1 LKEGKVVAE
10 VKRKADTIPTSSVG
24 KSFKK
29 DRGVKDLGFLHSLKS
44 LASIEKFKMADPT
57 WRMKFRILR

>member
-1 LKEGKVVAE
+1 MVAE

-44 LASIEKFKMADPT
+44 LASIEKFKMADEISNLALIFI
-57 WRMKFRILR
+57 KHYI